1 MEYLSALYNIDN
13 KFNLNC
19 ALNSVDNIMKFN
31 LKIVDYQVE
40 NYYGVTSRDASS
52 LLFDDRLG
60 TDLEFKRFHKECHE
74 KKHSM
79 LTQWLT
85 QTDSLPY
92 SNNN

>member
-1 MEYLSALYNIDN
+1 
-13 KFNLNC
+13 
-19 ALNSVDNIMKFN
+19 MKFN

-52 LLFDDRLG
+52 LLFDDRLTTFASTFAGLYLHASGSSVKSDSLG

-74 KKHSM
+74 KKHSI